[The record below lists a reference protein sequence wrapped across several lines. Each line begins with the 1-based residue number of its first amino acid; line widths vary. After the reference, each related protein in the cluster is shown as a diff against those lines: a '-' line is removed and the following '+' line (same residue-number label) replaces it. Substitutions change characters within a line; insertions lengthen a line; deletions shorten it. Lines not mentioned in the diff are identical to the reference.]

1 MVSKTPHHL
10 SITPSSLSA
19 PPQSSHAAC
28 YHRPRRWA
36 TSPCTDLPPGQDL
49 ICCCFR
55 AGRIVSMGK
64 RWSHHLM
71 KGPYDCCSIWHSG
84 VASLASFLVSVLT
97 KIPLF
102 NVCPSRSQEILRC
115 NGRGQIHMIAGL
127 HQTFLGRKIVWYFRS
142 LKWKWERL
150 VSGMEHTHPANKE
163 WTAPLGGFFDSSTGC
178 AAHHS
183 QLCARYV
190 LLICCVADGYRSR
203 VDMWQHFMTPPSR
216 LGGWSLDYVCERRP
230 FGRVIEIEAIR
241 AHEQGKPLKLLDLL
255 RPMADPDVGNIQLA
269 TVNNPRGPPCE
280 EEKALYIAVVREQ
293 VLRTLKHA
301 LAKRQKHAL
310 AKKEKRDRKYLQM
323 QAKLLR
329 KGKQSSTDE

>member
-1 MVSKTPHHL
+1 VKDSSVLQISKVEVGATCVWDGAH
-10 SITPSSLSA
+10 TPSK
-19 PPQSSHAAC
+19 Q
-28 YHRPRRWA
+28 
-36 TSPCTDLPPGQDL
+36 
-49 ICCCFR
+49 
-55 AGRIVSMGK
+55 
-64 RWSHHLM
+64 
-71 KGPYDCCSIWHSG
+71 
-84 VASLASFLVSVLT
+84 
-97 KIPLF
+97 
-102 NVCPSRSQEILRC
+102 
-115 NGRGQIHMIAGL
+115 GL
-127 HQTFLGRKIVWYFRS
+127 
-142 LKWKWERL
+142 
-150 VSGMEHTHPANKE
+150 